1 MPSTP
6 KHMFMYQAFN
16 WEPPVY
22 AHVGLLQ
29 DPTRQ
34 KLSKRDLSSDIR
46 EMEREG
52 IFPEALVNYV
62 ALFGWSHRLGND
74 FISLHDL
81 INNVRAALDVQ
92 LMCTVNGLSVRFK
105 VHKGQYDCITQ

>member
-6 KHMFMYQAFN
+6 KHMFMYHAFN
-16 WEPPVY
+16 WEPPIY

-46 EMEREG
+46 ELEREG

-62 ALFGWSHRLGND
+62 ALFGWSHRLGTD
-74 FISLHDL
+74 FISLQDL
-81 INNVRAALDVQ
+81 VKNVRAAIHIQ
-92 LMCTVNGLSVRFK
+92 LLFLINSLSV
-105 VHKGQYDCITQ
+105 

>member
-1 MPSTP
+1 
-6 KHMFMYQAFN
+6 MYHAFN

-34 KLSKRDLSSDIR
+34 KLSKRDHSSDIR
-46 EMEREG
+46 GLERDG

-62 ALFGWSHRLGND
+62 ALFGWSHRLGTD
-74 FISLHDL
+74 FISLQDL
-81 INNVRAALDVQ
+81 ITNVRAALNIQ
-92 LMCTVNGLSVRFK
+92 LMCLINSLSV
-105 VHKGQYDCITQ
+105 

>member
-16 WEPPVY
+16 WEPPIY

-74 FISLHDL
+74 FISLQDL

-92 LMCTVNGLSVRFK
+92 LAYTINGLPVRFE
-105 VHKGQYDCITQ
+105 VHQGQYDCIAQ

>member
-1 MPSTP
+1 
-6 KHMFMYQAFN
+6 MYHAFN
-16 WEPPVY
+16 WEPPIY

-46 EMEREG
+46 ELEREG

-62 ALFGWSHRLGND
+62 ALFGWSHRLNTD
-74 FISLHDL
+74 FISLQDL
-81 INNVRAALDVQ
+81 VNNVRAALHVQ
-92 LMCTVNGLSVRFK
+92 LMYLINSLSV
-105 VHKGQYDCITQ
+105 